1 MSARRE
7 HQRRRDLRL
16 EYRVRVKRWLAQ
28 EPPRWR
34 IFSWRRWMARK
45 PMAPKGVK
53 LRRCGA

>member
-7 HQRRRDLRL
+7 HAWRRYLRL

-28 EPPRWR
+28 EPPRRR
-34 IFSWRRWMARK
+34 IFSRRRWAAEK
-45 PMAPKGVK
+45 PAPPKGVK